1 MPLNVKH
8 ILMDKK
14 GILLV
19 NLGTPDS
26 PSTSDVRKYLDE
38 FLMDPRVIDVNAA
51 LRTFLVK
58 AVIVPFRAPKSAKL
72 YSVIWDKENGSPL
85 KHYSIKQRDALRAK
99 LGTEYIVELAMRYQN
114 PGIGEALERL
124 RQQNVKEIKVI
135 PMFPQYASASTGSVY
150 EKIMSVVKNWWTVP
164 TISFVNSF
172 YDNPKMITAFAS
184 NALKHDPSEY
194 DHILF
199 SFHGLPERQLVKSD
213 VSGNTCLK
221 SKTCCQQINENNK
234 FCYSAQSY
242 HTAKLIAQEL
252 KIPEDKYTVC
262 FQSRLGK
269 TPWVKP
275 YTIDIIT
282 ELAAKGIKKVLVLCP
297 AFVADCLE
305 TIYEVSEEYATEF
318 KKLGGSDMQLVESLN
333 DHPLFIEA
341 LAEMC

>member
-1 MPLNVKH
+1 ME
-8 ILMDKK
+8 KK

-72 YSVIWDKENGSPL
+72 YSVIWDKEKGSPL
-85 KHYSIKQRDALRAK
+85 KHYSMLQRDALRKK
-99 LGTEYIVELAMRYQN
+99 LGPEYVVELAMRYQN
-114 PGIGEALERL
+114 PSIEEALKRL
-124 RQQNVKEIKVI
+124 QEQKVSEIKVI

-150 EKIMSVVKNWWTVP
+150 EKIMSIVKGWWTVP
-164 TISFVNSF
+164 TLSFVNSF
-172 YDNPKMITAFAS
+172 YDNPKMVTAFAS
-184 NALKHDPSEY
+184 NALKHNPDDYE
-194 DHILF
+194 HILF
-199 SFHGLPERQLVKSD
+199 SFHGLPERQLIKSD
-213 VSGNTCLK
+213 TSGHECLQY
-221 SKTCCQQINENNK
+221 KTCCLQINENNK
-234 FCYSAQSY
+234 FCYSAQCH

-275 YTIDIIT
+275 YTIDIVN
-282 ELAAKGIKKVLVLCP
+282 ELAAKGIKKVLVFCP

-318 KKLGGSDMQLVESLN
+318 KKLGGSHMQLVESLN

-341 LAEMC
+341 LAKMC